1 MRKVMWCCAALALGA
16 AAGVYAAAEYAGH
29 FPNSLVGQCVV
40 TSYQVGTVYNPVCQ
54 LTEAAVGRTY
64 DVVKNVVDHPEVVPT
79 TVGVIPADP
88 EPAPVPEPACP
99 APCPAH
105 VGSEVILRP
114 APMLGKIVIQPD
126 DDSVADRPQVIPTGG
141 DAEEA
146 EFIPP
151 PMPHASEDHDVP
163 PPMPYATDAAPAEE
177 PQAEGVDAF
186 WQLFRDAAGH
196 CTEAGGAEASEAHPA
211 ATPDCREDPQYDQ
224 QYPGC
229 PAMGP
234 CPRGGCGG
242 HCGPCPAP
250 RHDEPTVEDKAEP
263 PANLDGADEP
273 SETPESKPDESKGCP
288 DAKAPG
294 HRDVDTTE
302 YRPSDGNPIDYST
315 YPY

>member
-1 MRKVMWCCAALALGA
+1 MRKMMWCCAVLALGA
-16 AAGVYAAAEYAGH
+16 AAAVYATAEYAGH
-29 FPNSLVGQCVV
+29 FPDSLVGQCVV

-54 LTEAAVGRTY
+54 LTQAAVVQTY
-64 DVVKNVVDHPEVVPT
+64 GVVKKVMDHPEVVPT

-88 EPAPVPEPACP
+88 EPAAVPEPPCP

-126 DDSVADRPQVIPTGG
+126 DDPAADRPQVSPTGG

-146 EFIPP
+146 EFVPP
-151 PMPHASEDHDVP
+151 PMPQAREDEAVP
-163 PPMPYATDAAPAEE
+163 PPMPYATDAESAEE
-177 PQAEGVDAF
+177 PPAEGVDAF
-186 WQLFRDAAGH
+186 WKLFRDAAGH
-196 CTEAGGAEASEAHPA
+196 CTDAECPAASEPPPA
-211 ATPDCREDPQYDQ
+211 GPSDCQEDPQYDH

-234 CPRGGCGG
+234 CPRGGCGR
-242 HCGPCPAP
+242 CGPCPAT
-250 RHDEPTVEDKAEP
+250 RHDEPIVEEKGEE
-263 PANLDGADEP
+263 PANPDGTDEP
-273 SETPESKPDESKGCP
+273 SEAPESKPEEPKGGP
-288 DAKAPG
+288 GAKAPG

-302 YRPSDGNPIDYST
+302 YRPSDGNPIDFSA